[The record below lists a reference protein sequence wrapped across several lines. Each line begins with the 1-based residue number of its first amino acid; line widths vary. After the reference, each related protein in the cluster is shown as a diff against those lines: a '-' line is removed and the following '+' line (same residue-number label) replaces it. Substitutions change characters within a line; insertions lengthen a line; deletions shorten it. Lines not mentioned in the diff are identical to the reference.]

1 MRRALVCGLVIP
13 ALVLGVSACSSSSSS
28 GTSGGTTT
36 SAATQGGGAASSAA
50 ASAAT
55 SAAASAATDTGLAAA
70 QAVVAQYAAETH
82 DVGVSIPLTSK
93 PKTGVKFA
101 FLQCELESC
110 TYLAKAMKQ
119 ATDALGWQ
127 LINIASKSATPGPA
141 FQQAI
146 DSGAQY
152 IASTGEAPALYKEQA
167 MAAKAKGIKIL
178 SCYDTTVPDPA
189 QSNIYSQCGDTTFV
203 EKTGPLM
210 ADWAIADSK
219 GAAHILS
226 VSIPSFPV
234 LKSET
239 DAFAAEAKKNCSGCS
254 VTDLNVSIN
263 DLVGGKTPA
272 LVANAV
278 QADPKIN
285 YVFNSFGSL
294 PAGETAALKSAGLL
308 DRVKVYGQ
316 DFSGFDLD
324 EIVKG
329 TQHAWS
335 ADPKSLAA
343 WLMVD
348 YAARLSEGMPLTEER
363 KAAALPTYLVQ
374 TADQATA
381 VIKVGGDWNPVGMAD
396 TFKKLWQ
403 VG

>member
-1 MRRALVCGLVIP
+1 M
-13 ALVLGVSACSSSSSS
+13 
-28 GTSGGTTT
+28 
-36 SAATQGGGAASSAA
+36 
-50 ASAAT
+50 
-55 SAAASAATDTGLAAA
+55 AAA
-70 QAVVAQYAAETH
+70 QAVVDQYATETH
-82 DVGVSIPLTSK
+82 DVGVTIPLTSK

-110 TYLAKAMKQ
+110 TYLAKAMKE
-119 ATDALGWQ
+119 ATAALGWE
-127 LINIASKSATPGPA
+127 LILIASKSATPGPA

-146 DSGAQY
+146 NAGAQY

-178 SCYDTTVPDPA
+178 SCFDTTVPDPA

-239 DAFAAEAKKNCSGCS
+239 DAFTAEAKKNCPACT

-263 DLVGGKTPA
+263 DLVGGKVPA

-294 PAGETAALKSAGLL
+294 PAGVTAALKSAGLL

-316 DFSGFDLD
+316 DFSTFDLE

-348 YAARLSEGMPLTEER
+348 AAARLSVGMELTEER

-374 TADQATA
+374 TPAQAKA
-381 VIKVGGDWNPVGMAD
+381 VIDVGGDWNPVGMSD
-396 TFKKLWQ
+396 TFKKLWL

>member
-1 MRRALVCGLVIP
+1 MRRALVCGFVIP
-13 ALVLGVSACSSSSSS
+13 ALMLGISACSSGSSSA
-28 GTSGGTTT
+28 TS
-36 SAATQGGGAASSAA
+36 S
-50 ASAAT
+50 SAAT
-55 SAAASAATDTGLAAA
+55 SDTQSGGAATSATSATSDTSAAADPGVAAA
-70 QAVVAQYAAETH
+70 KAAVAQYATETK
-82 DVGVSIPLTSK
+82 DVGVTIPLTSK
-93 PKTGVKFA
+93 PKTGIKFA

-110 TYLAKAMKQ
+110 TYLAKAVKE
-119 ATDALGWQ
+119 ATAALGWQ
-127 LINIASKSATPGPA
+127 LILIASKSATPAPA

-146 DSGAQY
+146 DAGANY

-167 MAAKAKGIKIL
+167 ATAKAKGIKIL
-178 SCYDTTVPDPA
+178 SCYDTTVPNPA
-189 QSNIYSQCGDTTFV
+189 QSNIYSQCGDTSFV

-210 ADWAIADSK
+210 ADWAVADSN

-239 DAFAAEAKKNCSGCS
+239 DAFTAEAKKNCTACS

-263 DLVGGKTPA
+263 DLVGGKVPA

-278 QADPKIN
+278 QADTKIN

-316 DFSGFDLD
+316 DFSTFDLQ

-335 ADPKSLAA
+335 ADPKGLAA

-374 TADQATA
+374 AADQANA

-403 VG
+403 VS